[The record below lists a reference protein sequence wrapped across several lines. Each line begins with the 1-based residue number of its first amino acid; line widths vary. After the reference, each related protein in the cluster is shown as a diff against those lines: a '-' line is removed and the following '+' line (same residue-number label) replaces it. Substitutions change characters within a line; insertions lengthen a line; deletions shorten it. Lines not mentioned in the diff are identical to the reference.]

1 MLMAGEKPPLLIL
14 DPNGAADGRAAKKSL
29 ARLAYPLLQLKD
41 AGASATSIANGYPA
55 VVLIVADGSSQ
66 DAATL
71 CSRLF
76 EAATSNPPAMVLR

>member
-1 MLMAGEKPPLLIL
+1 MLIAAEKPPLLIL
-14 DPNGAADGRAAKKSL
+14 DPTGAADARAGKKSL
-29 ARLAYPLLQLKD
+29 ARPAYPYLQLKE
-41 AGASATSIANGYPA
+41 AGAAPTSIANDYPA
-55 VVLIVADGSSQ
+55 LVLIVADGSSQ

>member
-1 MLMAGEKPPLLIL
+1 MLIAGEKPPLLIL
-14 DPNGAADGRAAKKSL
+14 DPSASADGRAAKKSL

-41 AGASATSIANGYPA
+41 AGAAAASIANGYPA
-55 VVLIVADGSSQ
+55 VVLIVADGSAPVV
-66 DAATL
+66 AAL

>member
-1 MLMAGEKPPLLIL
+1 MLIAGDKPPPLIL
-14 DPNGAADGRAAKKSL
+14 DPTGAADGRAGKKSL
-29 ARLAYPLLQLKD
+29 ARPAYPYLPLKE
-41 AGASATSIANGYPA
+41 AGAAATSIANGYPT
-55 VVLIVADGSSQ
+55 VLLIVADGSSQ